1 MALLNKRLF
10 KKPNIQLEGAAEMPQ
25 MPNADA
31 DVLVHCADCDV
42 SVPAKVMQEQDYV
55 CPRCGALQ
63 KISARDRMRWL
74 CDAGSFK
81 EMDKDMQPVDRL
93 GFPKYAEKL
102 QKSAESSGES
112 EGVITGSATI
122 DGMRCAVFF
131 MNPEFIMG
139 SMGVVVGEKITR
151 LFEYAAKRKLP
162 VIGYTVSGG
171 ARIQE
176 GIFSLMQMAE
186 NLRRGAASQPEG
198 AFIHC
203 GAYAPDH
210 RRG

>member
-1 MALLNKRLF
+1 MAVIRPITCPSERHRRLAWHCSISGCL

-102 QKSAESSGES
+102 QKSAESSGRIRRRHYRAVRPS
-112 EGVITGSATI
+112 MV
-122 DGMRCAVFF
+122 CAALCF
-131 MNPEFIMG
+131 
-139 SMGVVVGEKITR
+139 
-151 LFEYAAKRKLP
+151 L
-162 VIGYTVSGG
+162 
-171 ARIQE
+171 
-176 GIFSLMQMAE
+176 
-186 NLRRGAASQPEG
+186 
-198 AFIHC
+198 
-203 GAYAPDH
+203 
-210 RRG
+210 